1 MSAVRLGLGGPA
13 IDHPGSTAAALLQ
26 VRGLSKR
33 FTLPRDTLFGP
44 RPELAA
50 VDDISFDLAAGET
63 LAVVGESGCGKS
75 TVGNLVLN
83 LLSPSGGSI
92 RFDGEDLAAAD
103 DARWRER
110 RRDLQLIFQDSR
122 SALDPRLTIDCQ
134 VAEGLEI
141 HGVATAADRA
151 AMAAAM
157 LEAVGLGGDLARR
170 YPHELS
176 GGQQQ
181 RAVIARALVLEPKLV
196 VCDEPVAA
204 LDVSV
209 QAQVVNLLRDLQ
221 RNFGLAYLFISHDLS
236 LVRHVAD
243 RVAVMYLGRF
253 VEVAECEA
261 LFAAP
266 AHPYARAL
274 IGAVPAARSRHGRRV
289 PPLRLEGEPPSPLNP
304 PSGCALNPRCPFAT
318 DLCRSDRPALRR
330 LADGRSVACHH
341 AEALP
346 GAVVGP
352 DIQPARAVS

>member
-1 MSAVRLGLGGPA
+1 MSAVAATDVATGSGPA
-13 IDHPGSTAAALLQ
+13 PLLS
-26 VRGLSKR
+26 VRNLVKR
-33 FTLPRDTLFGP
+33 FPLPRDSLLRP
-44 RPELAA
+44 RPVLVA
-50 VDDISFDLAAGET
+50 VTDVTFDLAAGET

-83 LLSPSGGSI
+83 LMTPTSGTI
-92 RFDGEDLAAAD
+92 TFDGEDLVEANDAA
-103 DARWRER
+103 WRAR

-122 SALDPRLTIDCQ
+122 SALDPRLRIDRQ

-141 HGVATAADRA
+141 HAIGTAADRLDRA
-151 AMAAAM
+151 RGM
-157 LEAVGLGGDLARR
+157 LESVGLAGDLANR

-181 RAVIARALVLEPKLV
+181 RAVIARALVLEPRLV

-221 RNFGLAYLFISHDLS
+221 RTFGLAYLFISHDLS

-253 VEVAECEA
+253 VEVANRES

-266 AHPYARAL
+266 AHPYTRAL
-274 IGAVPAARSRHGRRV
+274 IGAVPVARSRHRSRGAPV
-289 PPLRLEGEPPSPLNP
+289 RLQGEPPSPLNP
-304 PSGCALNPRCPFAT
+304 PSGCALHPRCPFAT
-318 DLCRSDRPALRR
+318 ERCRSDVPNPR
-330 LADGRSVACHH
+330 LLTDGRWVACHH
-341 AEALP
+341 AEDLP
-346 GAVVGP
+346 
-352 DIQPARAVS
+352 

>member
-1 MSAVRLGLGGPA
+1 MSALPA
-13 IDHPGSTAAALLQ
+13 GSPEPMPLLQ
-26 VRGLSKR
+26 VDGLCRR
-33 FTLPRDTLFGP
+33 FSLPRTSLFGP
-44 RPELAA
+44 RPELTA
-50 VDDISFDLAAGET
+50 VADVSFELAAGET

-83 LLSPSGGSI
+83 LLSPSAGTI
-92 RFDGEDLAAAD
+92 RVDGEDLAAAS
-103 DARWRER
+103 DARWRDR

-122 SALDPRLTIDCQ
+122 SALDPRLSIEAQ

-141 HGVATAADRA
+141 HNVAAAADRRILVD
-151 AMAAAM
+151 AM
-157 LEAVGLGGDLARR
+157 LEAVGLAGDLAKR

-221 RNFGLAYLFISHDLS
+221 RNLGLAYLFISHDLS

-253 VEVAECEA
+253 VEVAECRA
-261 LFAAP
+261 LFDAP

-274 IGAVPAARSRHGRRV
+274 IGAVPAARSRRGRPV
-289 PPLRLEGEPPSPLNP
+289 KPLRLDGEPPSPLTP
-304 PSGCALNPRCPFAT
+304 PSGCPLHPRCPFAT
-318 DLCRSDRPALRR
+318 DRCRAELPALRP

-341 AEALP
+341 AEASQADGLAVQTAEAESQPLKALP
-346 GAVVGP
+346 
-352 DIQPARAVS
+352 

>member
-1 MSAVRLGLGGPA
+1 MTALANDFPATPGDADTAMDAPVETPLQRRPLLKVDGLAKTFPA
-13 IDHPGSTAAALLQ
+13 
-26 VRGLSKR
+26 
-33 FTLPRDTLFGP
+33 PRDGLFGP
-44 RPELAA
+44 KRRLTA
-50 VDDISFDLAAGET
+50 VADVSFDLIAGET

-83 LLSPSGGSI
+83 LLRPSAGSI
-92 RFDGEDLAAAD
+92 LFEGEDLTAGT
-103 DARWRER
+103 DARWRAR

-122 SALDPRLTIDCQ
+122 SALDPRLRIDQQ

-141 HGVATAADRA
+141 HGIGDRTGRARRVAE
-151 AMAAAM
+151 M
-157 LEAVGLGGDLARR
+157 LQAVGLGGEFAAR

-221 RNFGLAYLFISHDLS
+221 GRFGLAYLFISHDLS
-236 LVRHVAD
+236 VVRHVAD

-253 VEVAECEA
+253 VELADRDA
-261 LFAAP
+261 LFAKP

-289 PPLRLEGEPPSPLNP
+289 QPLSLEGEPPSPLDP
-304 PSGCALNPRCPFAT
+304 PAGCALHPRCPFAT
-318 DLCRSDRPALRR
+318 DRCRTERPALRP

-341 AEALP
+341 AETLP
-346 GAVVGP
+346 
-352 DIQPARAVS
+352 

>member
-1 MSAVRLGLGGPA
+1 MTALADAYVAGSGADSVADSDPVDSPGRRRPLLRVEGLAKTFP
-13 IDHPGSTAAALLQ
+13 
-26 VRGLSKR
+26 V
-33 FTLPRDTLFGP
+33 PRDGLFGP
-44 RPELAA
+44 RRGLAA
-50 VDDISFDLAAGET
+50 VADVSFDLIAGET

-83 LLSPSGGSI
+83 LLRPSAGSI
-92 RFDGEDLAAAD
+92 LFEGEDLTAGS

-122 SALDPRLTIDCQ
+122 SALDPRLRIDRQ

-141 HGVATAADRA
+141 HAIGDRA
-151 AMAAAM
+151 ERARRVSDM
-157 LEAVGLGGDLARR
+157 LEAVGLGGDLAAR

-221 RNFGLAYLFISHDLS
+221 RRFGLAYLFISHDLS
-236 LVRHVAD
+236 VVRHVAD

-253 VEVAECEA
+253 VEVAGRDA

-289 PPLRLEGEPPSPLNP
+289 QPLTLEGEPPSPLNP
-304 PSGCALNPRCPFAT
+304 PAGCALHPRCPFAT
-318 DLCRSDRPALRR
+318 ERCRTERPALWP
-330 LADGRSVACHH
+330 LADGRAVACHH
-341 AEALP
+341 AETLP
-346 GAVVGP
+346 
-352 DIQPARAVS
+352 

>member
-1 MSAVRLGLGGPA
+1 MTALANDFPATPGAADTATDAPVEEPRQRRPLLKVDGLAKAFPA
-13 IDHPGSTAAALLQ
+13 
-26 VRGLSKR
+26 
-33 FTLPRDTLFGP
+33 PRDGLFGP
-44 RPELAA
+44 RRRLTA
-50 VDDISFDLAAGET
+50 VADVSFDLIAGET

-83 LLSPSGGSI
+83 LLRPSAGSI
-92 RFDGEDLAAAD
+92 LFEGEDLTAGS
-103 DARWRER
+103 DARWRAR

-122 SALDPRLTIDCQ
+122 SALDPRLRIDQQ

-141 HGVATAADRA
+141 HGIGDRA
-151 AMAAAM
+151 ERARRVAEM
-157 LEAVGLGGDLARR
+157 LEAVGLGGEFAAR

-221 RNFGLAYLFISHDLS
+221 GRFGLAYLFISHDLS
-236 LVRHVAD
+236 VVRHVAD

-253 VEVAECEA
+253 VELADRDA

-289 PPLRLEGEPPSPLNP
+289 QPLSLEGEPPSPLDP
-304 PSGCALNPRCPFAT
+304 PAGCALHPRCPFAT
-318 DLCRSDRPALRR
+318 DRCRKERPALRP

-341 AEALP
+341 AETLP
-346 GAVVGP
+346 
-352 DIQPARAVS
+352 

>member
-1 MSAVRLGLGGPA
+1 MSAVLAEATEPDEPRPLLRVAGLA
-13 IDHPGSTAAALLQ
+13 
-26 VRGLSKR
+26 RR
-33 FTLPRDTLFGP
+33 FILPRTSLFGP
-44 RPELAA
+44 RPELTA
-50 VDDISFDLAAGET
+50 VADVSFDLAAGET

-83 LLSPSGGSI
+83 LLSPSAGSI

-103 DARWRER
+103 DTRWRDR

-122 SALDPRLTIDCQ
+122 SALDPRLTVEAQ

-141 HGVATAADRA
+141 HKVATAADRKI
-151 AMAAAM
+151 MVAAM

-221 RNFGLAYLFISHDLS
+221 RNLGLAYLFISHDLS

-253 VEVAECEA
+253 VEVAECRD

-274 IGAVPAARSRHGRRV
+274 IGAVPAARSRRGRLVR
-289 PPLRLEGEPPSPLNP
+289 PLRLEGEPPSPMNP
-304 PSGCALNPRCPFAT
+304 PSGCPLHPRCPFAT
-318 DLCRSDRPALRR
+318 DVCRTELPALRP

-341 AEALP
+341 AEASQADGLEAQ
-346 GAVVGP
+346 GGSDAS
-352 DIQPARAVS
+352 QPLKVFP